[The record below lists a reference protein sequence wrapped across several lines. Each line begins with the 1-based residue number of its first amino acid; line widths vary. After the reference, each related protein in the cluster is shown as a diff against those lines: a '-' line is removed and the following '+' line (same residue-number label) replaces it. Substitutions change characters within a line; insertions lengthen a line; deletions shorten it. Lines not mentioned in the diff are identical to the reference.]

1 MDFGTVLGS
10 LDQRESDNIIL
21 HGGEPTLRNDLLN
34 IIAAA
39 REKGCRRI
47 KLITN
52 GRSFSN
58 MQNLR
63 QVMNAGASLF
73 EITLWGS
80 NANLHEHL
88 SRTPG
93 SFWETMTGVGN
104 LSEIPHDKF
113 LCIRIPICKENLSDI
128 ENTVITALNM
138 GAHRLILSMQ
148 DQALSVQSAFSHIAN
163 AINISIFNRVW
174 ILTEGIPICSM
185 QGLEPHI
192 SEIYSGWDTI
202 YQRMYQ
208 KNKECF
214 ECIYKDLCP
223 GPDARYVKRF
233 GKREFSP
240 VRTGKHFE
248 DIKRLYD

>member
-1 MDFGTVLGS
+1 VDFGTVLGS

-63 QVMNAGASLF
+63 QVMNAGASLI

-208 KNKECF
+208 KNKECV

-233 GKREFSP
+233 GNREFSP